1 MTRSSTHRPVT
12 CLIGLVALLSAGAAL
27 PAAEPPHVVAWT
39 VGEATREALVIPPRA
54 APAGRIPVVFVFH
67 GHGGRMRAMAR
78 LGFQEHWPEALIV
91 CPQGL
96 PTATPRD
103 PDGARSGW
111 QPGPGFNGDRDL
123 RFVDAMLVTLRD
135 RYPIDDEQVFATGH
149 SNGGGFTYLLGVQ
162 RADTF
167 AAIAPSAAGSRG
179 RQGAAGARALPVLHV
194 SGERDPIVPFAGQKQ
209 TVETIRTANGC
220 DAEGERW
227 AEAGGLVGTLYP
239 SASGTPVVW
248 LVHPGGHE
256 YPAAAPA
263 LIVRFFKERNVSPR
277 EGPSDDA
284 TGGSVESRRLPAGRV
299 REEQG
304 FSPTPQPA
312 RDGL

>member
-12 CLIGLVALLSAGAAL
+12 CLVGVVAMLWAGTASIAAD
-27 PAAEPPHVVAWT
+27 PPHVVAWT
-39 VGEATREALVIPPRA
+39 VGEAAREALVIPPRV

-67 GHGGRMRAMAR
+67 GHGGRMRAMER

-103 PDGARSGW
+103 PDGERSGW
-111 QPGPGFNGDRDL
+111 QPVPGAAGDRDL

-179 RQGAAGARALPVLHV
+179 RQGAAGARPLPVLHV
-194 SGERDPIVPFAGQKQ
+194 SGERDRVVPFAGQKQ
-209 TVETIRTANGC
+209 TVEMIRTANGC
-220 DAEGERW
+220 DPEGKPW
-227 AEAGGLVGTLYP
+227 AEADRLVGTLYP

-263 LIVRFFKERNVSPR
+263 LIVRFFKEQIAARHEAVSAGGT
-277 EGPSDDA
+277 GP
-284 TGGSVESRRLPAGRV
+284 
-299 REEQG
+299 
-304 FSPTPQPA
+304 
-312 RDGL
+312 